1 MKDFKLTPYELQELH
16 AIHRIAKRDKNVTLA
31 YKIHAIIL
39 LGSEWSISEVVEAL
53 FLDEE
58 TIRSYVEKYK
68 HGGLLELAET
78 NYKGSA
84 PKLTPSQQN
93 QLCTELDSQVYLTT
107 KQICVYIETNFGAHY
122 TESGMA
128 DFLKRLG
135 YVYKKPKLVPG
146 NPNKEEQESF
156 VKFYLDFMNKK
167 RDDEVAFF
175 MDAMHPTHNAQAAYG
190 WFKKGIRKKLQT
202 NTGRDRL
209 NIHGAMN
216 AETYETTTII
226 TEDSID
232 SNTTIDLLKT
242 LETLYYGATT
252 IYVILDN
259 AKYHFSEP
267 VIEYL
272 KGSRV
277 KLVFLPTYSPE
288 LNLIERLWGF
298 FKKTVL
304 YNRYY
309 PKFSEFRTA
318 CINFFK
324 EQGKYLDQI
333 HDIISDGLEAYDT
346 G

>member
-1 MKDFKLTPYELQELH
+1 MRDFELTPFQLQELH
-16 AIHRIAKRDKNVTLA
+16 AMRRAAKLEKNVNLVF
-31 YKIHAIIL
+31 KIHAVIL
-39 LGSEWSISEVVEAL
+39 LGSGWSLDEVVEAL
-53 FLDEE
+53 FLDDE
-58 TIRSYVEKYK
+58 TLRSYAEKYK
-68 HGGLLELAET
+68 CGGLVELAET
-78 NYKGSA
+78 NYKGSVS
-84 PKLTPSQQN
+84 KLTSEQLS
-93 QLCTELDSQVYLTT
+93 QLCTELDCQVYLTT
-107 KQICVYIETNFGAHY
+107 KQVCAYVWAMFGVEY

-128 DFLKRLG
+128 DLLKRLG

-146 NPNKEEQESF
+146 NPNKEAQEAF

-167 RDDEVAFF
+167 KDDEVAFF

-190 WFKKGIRKKLQT
+190 WFKKGMIKELQT

-216 AETYETTTII
+216 AETHETTTII

-232 SNTTIDLLKT
+232 SDTTINLLKT
-242 LETLYYGATT
+242 LETLYYWATA

-259 AKYHFSEP
+259 AKYHFSAA

-272 KGSRV
+272 KTSKI
-277 KLVFLPTYSPE
+277 KLVFLPAYSPE
-288 LNLIERLWGF
+288 LNLIERLWRF

-304 YNRYY
+304 YNQYY
-309 PKFSEFRTA
+309 PKFSEFKNA

-324 EQGKYLDQI
+324 KQDKYLDQI
-333 HDIISDGLEAYDT
+333 HDIIADGLEAYDT

>member
-16 AIHRIAKRDKNVTLA
+16 AMHRIAKQDKNVALA

-39 LGSEWSISEVVEAL
+39 LGSEWSIEEVVEAL
-53 FLDEE
+53 FLDDE
-58 TIRSYVEKYK
+58 TIRSYFEKYK

-78 NYKGSA
+78 NYKGSVS
-84 PKLTPSQQN
+84 KLTPEQQS
-93 QLCTELDSQVYLTT
+93 QLCAELDNQVYLTT
-107 KQICVYIETNFGAHY
+107 KQVCIYVKTIFGTQY

-128 DFLKRLG
+128 DLLKRLG

-146 NPNKEEQESF
+146 NPNKEDQELF
-156 VKFYLDFMNKK
+156 VRFYLDFMNKK

-190 WFKKGIRKKLQT
+190 WFKKGIHKELQT

-216 AETYETTTII
+216 VETCETTTII

-242 LETLYYGATT
+242 LETLYYWATT

-259 AKYHFSEP
+259 AKYHFSGS

-272 KGSRV
+272 KTSKV
-277 KLVFLPTYSPE
+277 KLVFLPAYSPE

-309 PKFSEFRTA
+309 PKFSEFRDA

-324 EQGKYLDQI
+324 EQDKYLDQI
-333 HDIISDGLEAYDT
+333 HDIIADGLEAYDT